1 MPRILIAD
9 DHQMFIDGLRS
20 ILDKQNNIEI
30 VAEALN
36 GVQAVKMAGENNIDL
51 VLMDVN
57 MPKLNGI
64 EAARTIKEQFPN
76 VKILLLTMYGT
87 RDFIEKALEIN
98 VDGYILKNTGKEELM
113 TAIATLMRN
122 EKFYSEEVKN
132 SFMGSFARKTS
143 NVQEVHISKREVEVL
158 KLVAQ
163 ELTTAQIADKLFIS
177 HHTVDTH
184 RKNLLSKLGLKNAA
198 GLVKFAMQ
206 KGYI

>member
-132 SFMGSFARKTS
+132 SSFARKTS